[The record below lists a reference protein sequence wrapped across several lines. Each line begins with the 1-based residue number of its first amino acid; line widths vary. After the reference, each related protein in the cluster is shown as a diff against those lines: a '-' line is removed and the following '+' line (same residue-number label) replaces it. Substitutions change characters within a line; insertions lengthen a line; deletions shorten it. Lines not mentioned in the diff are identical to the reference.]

1 MITRCRSLVTAFVL
15 LVLPAVAPLAAQ
27 HGVTRAYLDT
37 TCAPCTDFFGF
48 ANGAWLKTAQIP
60 ASYSGTGAGRELHDR
75 NTETLR
81 GVLEAAA
88 AAAAADTTHDPM
100 LQKLGAFYGSCM
112 DSVAIERAGAT
123 PIADELRR
131 IDSLRTPRDLQRE
144 LARFNRMQIFAAFSF
159 AAEADPK
166 QSSRNIGQLYQA
178 GLGLPDRDYYLKTDP
193 ASDSLRQQ
201 YVAHVAR
208 TLALLGEPDS
218 TAQLHAQQVMTF
230 ETALAESSMTL
241 VAQRDPNA
249 VYHKMTVRDLQ
260 ALAPALDWPAFF
272 VAVDVPLLG
281 SAGAAL
287 DVSQPAFIRLVS
299 ARVATMPLDEWRVYL
314 RWQLANALAPSLS
327 SPFFNEDFGFQSVL
341 WGVKEPLPRWKR
353 CAAATDEAMGEALGK
368 AYVAMQFSAAAKARV
383 LEMVNNLQAA
393 LAARILRL
401 DWMSDSTK
409 IQAYAKLDAVLKK
422 IGYPDVWRDYSA
434 LEIQAAWPYAT
445 NVQRGREFEQRRQL
459 AKVGHPVDRTEWGM
473 SPPTVNAYYNPS
485 LNEIV
490 FPAGIL
496 HPPYFDPA
504 ADDAVN
510 YGAIGSVIGHEMTHG
525 FDDQGRQYDAQGNLR
540 DWWTANDARRFTD
553 RAQRVVAQFNGYVA
567 VDTFHI
573 NGQLTLGENIAD
585 LGGLTIAYYAFEKS
599 LQGKPRPPAID
610 GFTAEQRFLLG
621 FAQGWRNLTRPEAIR
636 LRTLTDPH
644 SPPRWRVNGSV
655 SNLTEFAR
663 AFGCKAGDGMVRP
676 DSVRADVW

>member
-37 TCAPCTDFFGF
+37 TCAPCTDFFGY

-60 ASYSGTGAGRELHDR
+60 ASYSSTGAGRELHDR

-81 GVLEAAA
+81 SVLEA
-88 AAAAADTTHDPM
+88 AAAAADTTHDPT

-112 DSVAIERAGAT
+112 DSVAIERAGGA
-123 PIADELRR
+123 PFADELRR

-144 LARFNRMQIFAAFSF
+144 LARFNRMQIFAPFSF
-159 AAEADPK
+159 SAEADPK

-193 ASDSLRQQ
+193 ASDSLRRQ
-201 YVAHVAR
+201 YVAHVTR

-218 TAQLHAQQVMTF
+218 TAQRDAQQVMTF
-230 ETALAESSMTL
+230 ETVLAESSMTL

-272 VAVDVPLLG
+272 VAVGVPLLG

-287 DVSQPAFIRLVS
+287 DVSQPAFVRLVS

-327 SPFFNEDFGFQSVL
+327 SPFFNEDFGFRSVL

-368 AYVAMQFSAAAKARV
+368 AYVAMQFSAAAKGRV
-383 LEMVNNLQAA
+383 LEMVNNLHAA

-496 HPPYFDPA
+496 QPPYFDPA

-553 RAQRVVAQFNGYVA
+553 RAQRGVAQFNGYVA

-599 LQGKPRPPAID
+599 LEGKQRPPAID
-610 GFTAEQRFLLG
+610 GFTAEQRFFLG

-676 DSVRADVW
+676 DSVRAQVW